1 MGRSIC
7 RALLL
12 GCILSS
18 GRSVCCDSLFS
29 CAEEKRIRNEHLRQT
44 HVFKD
49 AIPLLSSRSDLHK
62 GGQPDDNY
70 LHEVIFVI
78 QSRNVDEL
86 TRIVDDV
93 SDPESTNYGHH
104 MTREQVAELTSN
116 PESSAAVSA
125 YLHANGATV
134 TSVTLGE
141 EFVTA
146 QAPIS
151 VWERLL
157 KTRFYV
163 MKQTHRNGES
173 TEVVRA
179 EEYWLPKEIH
189 PHVTC
194 VMNTV
199 EMPIIQT
206 LGKSSAID
214 AESLR
219 NRRLVTIPGLLH
231 DQLVTPARLRIYYN
245 MSNSHGN
252 SLSTQVVFSGNRD
265 YFSPLSLR
273 YFQGNVSMQPFQPA
287 IIEVNDG
294 HATDDPSIP
303 EGNLGEGNL
312 DMQYI
317 MAMSPGSPT
326 TYWHYTE
333 GIARFIRDLAGKPRP
348 SLVASISYA
357 LTERAMSAG
366 EYSIYEE
373 WILKASAMGV
383 TVFSASGDQGVNGG
397 TDGTISS
404 CRYDPSYPNSNPYTV
419 SVGATTV
426 RKTQECV

>member
-1 MGRSIC
+1 MS
-7 RALLL
+7 
-12 GCILSS
+12 CILGS
-18 GRSVCCDSLFS
+18 GRSLCFDSSLK
-29 CAEEKRIRNEHLRQT
+29 CMEERHIGNAFLDQT
-44 HVFKD
+44 HVFRES
-49 AIPLLSSRSDLHK
+49 IPLLSSRTDLHK
-62 GGQPDDNY
+62 IGRPDDSY

-93 SDPESTNYGHH
+93 SDPESMNYGQH
-104 MTREQVAELTSN
+104 MTREQVVDLTSN
-116 PESSAAVSA
+116 PESSAVVSA
-125 YLHANGATV
+125 YLHANGAAIM
-134 TSVTLGE
+134 SVTPGE

-151 VWERLL
+151 VWERLF

-163 MKQTHRNGES
+163 IKQTHLDGDS
-173 TEVVRA
+173 TEAVRA
-179 EEYWLPKEIH
+179 EEYWLSNEIH
-189 PHVTC
+189 SHVIC
-194 VMNTV
+194 VINTV
-199 EMPIIQT
+199 EMPIIQK

-214 AESLR
+214 TESLR
-219 NRRLVTIPGLLH
+219 SRRLNIIGQLH
-231 DQLVTPARLRIYYN
+231 NRLITPARLRIYYN
-245 MSNSHGN
+245 MSNSQGN
-252 SLSTQVVFSGNRD
+252 SLSTQVVFSGNLD

-273 YFQGNVSMQPFQPA
+273 YFQGNVSMQPYQAA
-287 IIEVNDG
+287 IIEVDDG

-303 EGNLGEGNL
+303 EGDLTEGNL

-326 TYWHYTE
+326 TYWHYTQ

-357 LTERAMSAG
+357 LSERSMTAG
-366 EYSIYEE
+366 EYRIYEE

-383 TVFSASGDQGVNGG
+383 TVFSASGDQGANGG
-397 TDGTISS
+397 TNGTMSS
-404 CRYDPSYPNSNPYTV
+404 CRYDASFPNSNPHTI

-426 RKTQECV
+426 R